1 MTNDL
6 WVADVGQN
14 RWEEITLLLGTNGWG
29 RGDNLGWRLREG
41 ASTFA
46 GDRPENNIDPVFV
59 YPMETESPAAV
70 RSRVARSTGVRR
82 S

>member
-29 RGDNLGWRLREG
+29 RGDNLG
-41 ASTFA
+41 
-46 GDRPENNIDPVFV
+46 GDCERGVDLCGRP
-59 YPMETESPAAV
+59 A
-70 RSRVARSTGVRR
+70 
-82 S
+82 